1 MVRASYRAAA
11 VTGGLSLIAGNLVLI
26 LMQPSSGPVWA
37 GTGAFLIGMGM
48 GFCNTTYL
56 VSIQS
61 SVRWQERGT
70 ATSSMLFMRMVGQSV
85 GVAIFGAVFNYALFG
100 AGTESGDVVNRLMEP
115 TLRLGLDAAEITRL
129 TGEIA
134 YALHAVYLISLAIS
148 AVSLVLAVA
157 LPAGHGPRAV
167 QHAE

>member
-1 MVRASYRAAA
+1 
-11 VTGGLSLIAGNLVLI
+11 
-26 LMQPSSGPVWA
+26 
-37 GTGAFLIGMGM
+37 
-48 GFCNTTYL
+48 
-56 VSIQS
+56 
-61 SVRWQERGT
+61 
-70 ATSSMLFMRMVGQSV
+70 MLFMRMVGQSV

-115 TLRLGLDAAEITRL
+115 PLRLDLAAAEITQL
-129 TGEIA
+129 TGADA